1 MKKVACL
8 NIITKVIKESKSDI
22 KNQIKSAKAQN
33 KNNFNKFIHDMTNT
47 CINIIKEKE
56 VKQILNIENF
66 ENKNFHFG
74 KKEIQ
79 FDEHLARFFED
90 NEIFKKIE
98 EIIELKKQRKKM
110 IINTT
115 CIAIIV
121 LIALVV
127 ALAWVIG
134 LSHHNVKNL
143 PITREAKLYAIKTDE
158 VPVFKDSLGVLWEID
173 WLKNVTA
180 DDNVLLEIVN
190 DEVTRAWVEVINNG
204 DEEIP
209 QS

>member
-1 MKKVACL
+1 MKK
-8 NIITKVIKESKSDI
+8 I
-22 KNQIKSAKAQN
+22 
-33 KNNFNKFIHDMTNT
+33 
-47 CINIIKEKE
+47 
-56 VKQILNIENF
+56 
-66 ENKNFHFG
+66 
-74 KKEIQ
+74 
-79 FDEHLARFFED
+79 
-90 NEIFKKIE
+90 
-98 EIIELKKQRKKM
+98 
-110 IINTT
+110 
-115 CIAIIV
+115 IAIIV
-121 LIALVV
+121 LIALVIT
-127 ALAWVIG
+127 LAWVIG

-190 DEVTRAWVEVINNG
+190 DEVTRTWVEVINNG